1 MERRGSLPLS
11 YRPRTVRKLRIG
23 SVSVQTTHR
32 LPNEHY
38 EAVGDA
44 YAARELP
51 GGLKVMFGLKGK
63 WRVREA
69 QGREGQEG
77 EEKREAVLTLPD
89 KITSTIS

>member
-1 MERRGSLPLS
+1 MSADAL
-11 YRPRTVRKLRIG
+11 
-23 SVSVQTTHR
+23 TTHR

-51 GGLKVMFGLKGK
+51 GWLNVMFGLKGK
-63 WRVREA
+63 KGRVRKGR
-69 QGREGQEG
+69 GREA
-77 EEKREAVLTLPD
+77 EEVLTLPD

>member
-1 MERRGSLPLS
+1 M
-11 YRPRTVRKLRIG
+11 
-23 SVSVQTTHR
+23 THR

-38 EAVGDA
+38 ETVGDP

-63 WRVREA
+63 GRVRKRGEGREA
-69 QGREGQEG
+69 QGREGKGCEG
-77 EEKREAVLTLPD
+77 KRSGGEREAVLTLPD

>member
-1 MERRGSLPLS
+1 M
-11 YRPRTVRKLRIG
+11 IG
-23 SVSVQTTHR
+23 TEMTHR

-38 EAVGDA
+38 EAVGDP

-63 WRVREA
+63 GRVRKE
-69 QGREGQEG
+69 GTREEG
-77 EEKREAVLTLPD
+77 KERDVKGKRSGGEREAVLTLPD